1 MPADQGQGVS
11 NECQPLKI
19 LAFSAQKK
27 IFRHFEKA
35 DENEYEMSLNENK
48 FQQQARICNLDAP
61 PRQTSDAQPTQRRG
75 RLYVNFSFAS
85 LELRLSEPAN
95 PAVPTESG
103 YPQGHRL
110 HKTEHS
116 AGAA

>member
-1 MPADQGQGVS
+1 MPAARGQDVS

-19 LAFSAQKK
+19 LAFALKRKFFDTSK
-27 IFRHFEKA
+27 KA
-35 DENEYEMSLNENK
+35 DKNKRKMSVNEK
-48 FQQQARICNLDAP
+48 KCQRQAKICHSDAP
-61 PRQTSDAQPTQRRG
+61 PHQTSDVQPAQRRV

-85 LELRLSEPAN
+85 LELRLSKPTKPA
-95 PAVPTESG
+95 APTESG
-103 YPQGHRL
+103 YPQGHRS